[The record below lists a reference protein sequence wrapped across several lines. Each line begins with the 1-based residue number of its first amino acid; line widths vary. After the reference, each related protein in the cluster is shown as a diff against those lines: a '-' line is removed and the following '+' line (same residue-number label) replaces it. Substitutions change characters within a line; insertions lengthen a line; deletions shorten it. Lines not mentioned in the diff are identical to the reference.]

1 MNRFFSILLMML
13 VCVGIM
19 AVPSDGNGRLGGK
32 VTDKRSGEP
41 LVGVTIYFPSLSAG
55 TVTDIDGRYTI
66 GNLPR
71 RKTDLQ
77 VSYVGHKT
85 IVAEVDLAKT
95 SRMNF
100 MLDESDAQINE
111 VVVTGLTGKSLA
123 KDSPTPVTVIGQ
135 AQLHSATSTNIIDAL
150 SLQPG
155 VSQITTGSGISK
167 PVVRGLG
174 FNRVVVVNDGVRQE
188 GNQWGAEHGIEID
201 AQSISS
207 AEILKGPAS
216 LMYGSDAMAGVII
229 FHDEVLPPP
238 GTIQANVSSE
248 YQTNNGLFDYSLNAK
263 GNNNGFVWSGRWSD
277 KMAHAYK
284 NRSDQYV
291 LGSQFRERA
300 AQAVAG
306 LNRNWGYTHL
316 TLSYYHLTPG
326 IMEGERGHSHSY
338 AKSLPFQQVHHYKA
352 VSENTFFVGDG
363 TLQAIVA
370 YQQNRRQEFEESPS
384 VPGLDFMLHTVNYDA
399 RYRLPVTDRLK
410 LAVGAGG
417 MWQRSLNK
425 GDEYLIP
432 AYQLFDIGGFGTA
445 TYTVGRLT
453 LSGGIRLDNR
463 HLHSYALEGM
473 FERLSRNF
481 TGLTGSLGA
490 VCAINE
496 KMNLRLNVAR
506 GFRAPNL
513 GELASNGVHEGTV
526 EYELGN
532 PNLHPEYSLQ
542 TDLGF
547 DYTSSVLSAQ
557 LSLFANFID
566 NYIFTQ
572 RLDGVKTDGY
582 DTYRYVQGDARI
594 VGGEAYVDFHPV
606 ERLHFANTFSYV
618 NSVLLHQPHEA
629 KYLPFTPAPRWTSDL
644 RYDLVRDGK
653 TLDNTYAAVQM
664 ECNLRQNHFYA
675 LNATETATPSYTLFN
690 VSAGTDLRLH
700 GRKVASLTVSCN
712 NIFDRIYQ
720 NHQSRLKRLDINPAN
735 GRRGIFNMGRNFS
748 IKFLLPLEILSM

>member
-1 MNRFFSILLMML
+1 MNRFFPILLMVF
-13 VCVGIM
+13 VCSGIM
-19 AVPSDGNGRLGGK
+19 AAPSDGNGSLDGK
-32 VTDKRSGEP
+32 VTDRRSGEP
-41 LVGVTIYFPSLSAG
+41 LVGVTIYFPSLSTG
-55 TVTDIDGRYTI
+55 TVIDVDGRYTI

-85 IVAEVDLAKT
+85 IVAEVDLTKT
-95 SRMNF
+95 SRINF

-135 AQLHSATSTNIIDAL
+135 AQLHSVASTNIIDVL

-155 VSQITTGSGISK
+155 VSKITTGSGISK

-188 GNQWGAEHGIEID
+188 GNQLGAEHGIEID
-201 AQSISS
+201 PQSISS

-229 FHDEVLPPP
+229 FHDEMLPPP
-238 GTIQANVSSE
+238 GKIQANVSSE

-277 KMAHAYK
+277 KMTHAYK
-284 NRSDQYV
+284 NRSDKYM

-300 AQAVAG
+300 AQALAG
-306 LNRNWGYTHL
+306 LNRNWGYSHL

-326 IMEGERGHSHSY
+326 IVDGERGYSHSY

-384 VPGLDFMLHTVNYDA
+384 VSGLDFMLHTVNYDA
-399 RYRLPVTDRLK
+399 RYRLPVSDRLK

-445 TYTVGRLT
+445 TYTADRLT

-490 VCAINE
+490 VYAING
-496 KMNLRLNVAR
+496 KMNLQLNVAR

-526 EYELGN
+526 EYEFGN
-532 PNLHPEYSLQ
+532 PKLRPEYSLQ
-542 TDLGF
+542 TDLSF

-566 NYIFTQ
+566 NYIFIQ

-582 DTYRYVQGDARI
+582 DTYQYVQGDARI

-618 NSVLLHQPHEA
+618 NSVQLHQPREA

-644 RYDLVRDGK
+644 RYDIVRDGK
-653 TLDNTYAAVQM
+653 
-664 ECNLRQNHFYA
+664 
-675 LNATETATPSYTLFN
+675 P
-690 VSAGTDLRLH
+690 
-700 GRKVASLTVSCN
+700 
-712 NIFDRIYQ
+712 
-720 NHQSRLKRLDINPAN
+720 
-735 GRRGIFNMGRNFS
+735 
-748 IKFLLPLEILSM
+748 